1 MHRVYFIMSIVV
13 RLLLSDSIQPSL
25 QKSFWLFSLSEPDN
39 AFLEMW
45 GSITNFKLLSLNAR
59 GIRSFEKR
67 KAVFNWLYK
76 SQADICFLQETY
88 SSTEVE
94 NVWQKQWKGN
104 MFFSHGSFH
113 SRGVLILV
121 RDHLDFKLQSFKA
134 DVEGRFILLEAII
147 QETPFLFINIYAP
160 NKCAEQREFFKTIA
174 EEIKSCALADYSIV
188 AGGDFNV
195 IFDQDI
201 DGSGGVKKK
210 KDSVKYLEDICL
222 DQDLVDIWRIRNPT
236 DMRFTWR
243 QKSPIIQRRL
253 EFWLISDA
261 LQEDVEAADIIPSPK
276 SDHSAITLSF
286 NGVDDSKRG
295 PLWLT
300 IRSISTCLTQT

>member
-1 MHRVYFIMSIVV
+1 MGFNNI
-13 RLLLSDSIQPSL
+13 
-25 QKSFWLFSLSEPDN
+25 
-39 AFLEMW
+39 
-45 GSITNFKLLSLNAR
+45 NFKLLSLNAR

-104 MFFSHGSFH
+104 MFFSHGSSH

-188 AGGDFNV
+188 VGGDFNF
-195 IFDQDI
+195 IFDQEI

-253 EFWLISDA
+253 DFWLISDT
-261 LQEDVEAADIIPSPK
+261 LQEDVEAADIIP
-276 SDHSAITLSF
+276 TL
-286 NGVDDSKRG
+286 NQII
-295 PLWLT
+295 L
-300 IRSISTCLTQT
+300 Q

>member
-1 MHRVYFIMSIVV
+1 MGFNNI
-13 RLLLSDSIQPSL
+13 
-25 QKSFWLFSLSEPDN
+25 
-39 AFLEMW
+39 
-45 GSITNFKLLSLNAR
+45 NFKLLSLNAP

-104 MFFSHGSFH
+104 MFFSHGSSH

-160 NKCAEQREFFKTIA
+160 NKCAEQCEFFKTIA

-188 AGGDFNV
+188 VGGDFNV

-222 DQDLVDIWRIRNPT
+222 DQDLVDIWRITNPT

-243 QKSPIIQRRL
+243 QKSPIIQRRFGL
-253 EFWLISDA
+253 L
-261 LQEDVEAADIIPSPK
+261 
-276 SDHSAITLSF
+276 
-286 NGVDDSKRG
+286 VD
-295 PLWLT
+295 
-300 IRSISTCLTQT
+300 

>member
-1 MHRVYFIMSIVV
+1 MLEGFALLKSVRPFSIGFTNLKQIYASFKKPIV
-13 RLLLSDSIQPSL
+13 L
-25 QKSFWLFSLSEPDN
+25 QK
-39 AFLEMW
+39 
-45 GSITNFKLLSLNAR
+45 
-59 GIRSFEKR
+59 
-67 KAVFNWLYK
+67 
-76 SQADICFLQETY
+76 
-88 SSTEVE
+88 
-94 NVWQKQWKGN
+94 WKMYGKN
-104 MFFSHGSFH
+104 NGRVTCFFSHGSSH

-174 EEIKSCALADYSIV
+174 EEIKSCVLADYSIV
-188 AGGDFNV
+188 VGGDFNV

-236 DMRFTWR
+236 DMRFT
-243 QKSPIIQRRL
+243 
-253 EFWLISDA
+253 
-261 LQEDVEAADIIPSPK
+261 
-276 SDHSAITLSF
+276 
-286 NGVDDSKRG
+286 
-295 PLWLT
+295 
-300 IRSISTCLTQT
+300 